1 MKNVNISS
9 EDIKSIYEV
18 SYNISKSRGK
28 NRQETINN
36 VIINLLKDKP
46 EYADCDFKSEVRIPG
61 TKLLWGKYFPVDIC
75 VYKNNEI
82 IEIILNKAPASNIKQ
97 NHVNSIASLNSDI
110 DRLSKNDN
118 GLDQIKVSLFN
129 FLPKKSPFFKR
140 NETIKNFEKNETFF

>member
-61 TKLLWGKYFPVDIC
+61 TKLLWGKYFKIFNIPWI
-75 VYKNNEI
+75 YR
-82 IEIILNKAPASNIKQ
+82 SNIF
-97 NHVNSIASLNSDI
+97 LNQI
-110 DRLSKNDN
+110 NPFITTDRLD
-118 GLDQIKVSLFN
+118 F
-129 FLPKKSPFFKR
+129 
-140 NETIKNFEKNETFF
+140 